1 MAREVTSGAQL
12 RNVLHRVNKVLQRG
26 DNVIINQVPIRDT
39 YAEAFDFLATRV
51 IITADTLEWAM
62 EAARAAV
69 GFGASI
75 IGCGAE
81 CGIEG
86 EVKDTPDGRPGVSI
100 LVFARTPEDLDGQLQ
115 GRVGMCVLTCPT
127 TAAFNGL
134 TSEKTVATG
143 GFLRYFGDSYEYAEE
158 KDGRRLWHVP
168 MMDGEFIMEEIFGYV
183 SGIGGGNFIIMGRDR
198 TSTLA
203 VAAAAAAE
211 MRKVPNVIL
220 PFPGGV
226 VRSGSRVGGANYDF
240 LPAATNALF
249 CPTLRPKVDKSLV
262 AERATCV
269 YEMIVDGLD
278 MDSVKEAMKVG
289 IKAACREGIVEIT
302 AGNYGDKLGKH
313 RIRLYDVIK

>member
-1 MAREVTSGAQL
+1 MILNR
-12 RNVLHRVNKVLQRG
+12 
-26 DNVIINQVPIRDT
+26 VPIKDT
-39 YAEAFDFLATRV
+39 YAEAFDFLASRV

-127 TAAFNGL
+127 TAAFSGL
-134 TSEKTVATG
+134 ASGKTVATG
-143 GFLRYFGDSYEYAEE
+143 GFLRHFGDSYEYVEE

-168 MMDGEFIMEEIFGYV
+168 MMDGEFILEETFGYV

-198 TSTLA
+198 ASALA
-203 VAAAAAAE
+203 AATAAAAE
-211 MRKVPNVIL
+211 MRKVPGVIL

-226 VRSGSRVGGANYDF
+226 VRSGSRIGGANYDF

-249 CPTLRPKVDKSLV
+249 CPTLRPKVGDSLV
-262 AERATCV
+262 PEGATCV
-269 YEMIVDGLD
+269 YEMIVDGLN
-278 MDSVKEAMKVG
+278 MDSVREAMKVG
-289 IKAACREGIVEIT
+289 LKAACRDGVVQIT

-313 RIRLYDVIK
+313 HIGLYEVLK

>member
-1 MAREVTSGAQL
+1 MILNR
-12 RNVLHRVNKVLQRG
+12 
-26 DNVIINQVPIRDT
+26 VPIKDT
-39 YAEAFDFLATRV
+39 YAEAFDFLASRV

-127 TAAFNGL
+127 TAAFSGL
-134 TSEKTVATG
+134 ASDKTVATG
-143 GFLRYFGDSYEYAEE
+143 GFLRHFGDSYEYVEE

-168 MMDGEFIMEEIFGYV
+168 MMDGEFILEETFGYV

-198 TSTLA
+198 ASALA
-203 VAAAAAAE
+203 AATAAAAE
-211 MRKVPNVIL
+211 MRKVPGVIL

-226 VRSGSRVGGANYDF
+226 VRSGSRIGGANYDF

-249 CPTLRPKVDKSLV
+249 CPTLRPKVGGSLV
-262 AERATCV
+262 PEGAMCV
-269 YEMIVDGLD
+269 YEMIVDGLN
-278 MDSVKEAMKVG
+278 MDSVREAMKVG
-289 IKAACREGIVEIT
+289 LKAACRDGVVQIT

-313 RIRLYDVIK
+313 HIGLYEVLK

>member
-1 MAREVTSGAQL
+1 M
-12 RNVLHRVNKVLQRG
+12 
-26 DNVIINQVPIRDT
+26 IINQVPIKDT

-143 GFLRYFGDSYEYAEE
+143 GFLRHFGDSYEYVEE

-220 PFPGGV
+220 PFPGGSCGPEAEWAEPTMTFCRRPLTRCS
-226 VRSGSRVGGANYDF
+226 VRHSAPRSIG
-240 LPAATNALF
+240 
-249 CPTLRPKVDKSLV
+249 LV
-262 AERATCV
+262 AEGATCV